1 VENIVDKPKLRTYI
15 NSWQTRLLCV
25 GLAAAMSC
33 AALSNAQDNPLRKVR
48 SRVEPAYPD
57 LAKKMSIS
65 GIVRMQV
72 VVGANGNVRDAKVVG
87 GHPLL
92 INAAEDAVKKW
103 KFEPAS
109 ADSKEIIE
117 FKFAPQ

>member
-1 VENIVDKPKLRTYI
+1 MHLA
-15 NSWQTRLLCV
+15 
-25 GLAAAMSC
+25 LAAAISW
-33 AALSNAQDNPLRKVR
+33 AALAHAQDIPMRKVR
-48 SRVEPAYPD
+48 SRVEPAYPE
-57 LAKKMSIS
+57 LARKMSIS

-72 VVGANGNVRDAKVVG
+72 IVGPNGNVRDAKVVG

-92 INAAEDAVKKW
+92 ISAAQDAVKKW

>member
-1 VENIVDKPKLRTYI
+1 
-15 NSWQTRLLCV
+15 
-25 GLAAAMSC
+25 M
-33 AALSNAQDNPLRKVR
+33 RKVR

-72 VVGANGNVRDAKVVG
+72 VVGANGSVRDAKVVG